1 MLLQLGEHRID
12 TSERAAIMAILNVSR
27 DSPIA
32 ASVVDPSKA
41 LARARELR
49 EQGAAIIDVGAHST
63 SSKAADIDAQE
74 EIERVAP
81 VIEALSAEGVPSRST
96 PGRQPSRAPPPK
108 PARTCSTT

>member
-1 MLLQLGEHRID
+1 
-12 TSERAAIMAILNVSR
+12 MAILNVSR

-32 ASVVDPSKA
+32 ASVVDPSQA

-63 SSKAADIDAQE
+63 SSRAAEIGAQE

-81 VIEALSAEGVPSRST
+81 VIEALSGEGGPRGGA
-96 PGRQPSRAPPPK
+96 PGAPPPAPRPRRRGAPPPK
-108 PARTCSTT
+108 RRTRMPPP

>member
-49 EQGAAIIDVGAHST
+49 EEGAAIIDVGAHST
-63 SSKAADIDAQE
+63 SSRA
-74 EIERVAP
+74 
-81 VIEALSAEGVPSRST
+81 
-96 PGRQPSRAPPPK
+96 APPLRIRSSAASSSANPRRSK
-108 PARTCSTT
+108 WAR

>member
-49 EQGAAIIDVGAHST
+49 EQGAAIIDVGRALDVLEGPRRSRRRRR
-63 SSKAADIDAQE
+63 SSA
-74 EIERVAP
+74 
-81 VIEALSAEGVPSRST
+81 SR
-96 PGRQPSRAPPPK
+96 R
-108 PARTCSTT
+108 